1 MAMHATKIIAQY
13 EEITGEKFQDA
24 LNRMAK
30 ENRTGEEAAHFIGF
44 CGKQRLDIVIKRLG
58 YTPVK
63 FRGRRLPGMSKSAI
77 RYRKAMER
85 RKREESERSSPS

>member
-58 YTPVK
+58 YTPVV

-77 RYRKAMER
+77 KYRKAMEK
-85 RKREESERSSPS
+85 RKREESERSSAS